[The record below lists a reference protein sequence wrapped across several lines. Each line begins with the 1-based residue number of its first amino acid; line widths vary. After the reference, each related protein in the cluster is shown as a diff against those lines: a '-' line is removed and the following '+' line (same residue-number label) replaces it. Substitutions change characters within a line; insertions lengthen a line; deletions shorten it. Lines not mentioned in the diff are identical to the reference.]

1 MTTHVTE
8 TINVADDRIDKEFVI
23 SEESEMTVELLD
35 KLIMRHKNNVLHY
48 KRLKDMYE
56 TWYPIMLKP
65 KKENSYKP
73 DNRLAVNFAKYIVDT
88 FNGYFIGNPIKATH
102 EDKKVNDYLDFL
114 DSYNNQDDNNAEL
127 SKICSIYGHGF
138 ELIFNDEN
146 GRIGLTYL
154 NPMQAFLVFDESIR
168 RKVLYC
174 VRYYKNSDGKIEGTF
189 SDNRNITHFMYT
201 DDGLKFISQEEHYF
215 NDVPVVEYVENAERK
230 GIFESVES
238 LINAFNKSIS
248 EKAND
253 VDYYAD
259 AYMKILG
266 EKLDEDVIKN
276 LRDYRIINVSGEN
289 SEKVVVDFLAKPNSD
304 TTQENLLDRLERLIF
319 QISMVANISD
329 ENFAQSTGVSL
340 KYKLQAMDNLA
351 RTKERKFTAGLNRRY
366 KIIANYP
373 GSPLSD
379 DDWVKIRYKFTR
391 NVPSNLL
398 EETEIARNLSGIVS
412 EETQVNV
419 LSIVDNAKDE
429 IENKRK
435 DIEGSDGFMRVV
447 DEEPKP
453 V

>member
-1 MTTHVTE
+1 
-8 TINVADDRIDKEFVI
+8 
-23 SEESEMTVELLD
+23 
-35 KLIMRHKNNVLHY
+35 
-48 KRLKDMYE
+48 
-56 TWYPIMLKP
+56 
-65 KKENSYKP
+65 
-73 DNRLAVNFAKYIVDT
+73 
-88 FNGYFIGNPIKATH
+88 
-102 EDKKVNDYLDFL
+102 
-114 DSYNNQDDNNAEL
+114 
-127 SKICSIYGHGF
+127 
-138 ELIFNDEN
+138 
-146 GRIGLTYL
+146 
-154 NPMQAFLVFDESIR
+154 
-168 RKVLYC
+168 
-174 VRYYKNSDGKIEGTF
+174 
-189 SDNRNITHFMYT
+189 MYT
-201 DDGLKFISQEEHYF
+201 DDGLKFISEEEHYF

-447 DEEPKP
+447 DEGSKP